1 MWHRLIPRISR
12 SASQPFLAIIALAG
26 LTVVCFRLQLNIS
39 TVGFLYLIVIV
50 LLSLAGDYVASV
62 VTSVVAAV
70 CLAYFFAPPIF
81 SIRVDDPLNIVAIVA
96 FLTTSLV
103 ISRLVSE
110 VRTRSEKLRL
120 NEYYLSEGQRLAH
133 MGSWAFCAAGFD
145 YWSSELF
152 RIHGLDPRG
161 KPPSVEE
168 YLALVH
174 PEDRAFMQQGITHM
188 LAGHRAFDFT
198 KRIVRS
204 DGEIRHMRCVGVP
217 VTQGGLFQGFL
228 GTEMDVTEQE
238 QLTEEL
244 RRSEKELRDVID
256 TIPAAVWSALPDGSN
271 TYVNRRFIEFS
282 GMSVEQT
289 AGSGWKA
296 AIHPD
301 DLERHAGK
309 WMEAVATGKPH
320 ENEVRFRRSDGQ
332 YRWHLDRGVPLRDE
346 DGNIVKWYSVATD
359 IEDRKRAE
367 EALHDSEKSFRLVID
382 GIAGLVAI
390 MTAEGEVEFVNSHIL
405 EYFGKTLEEFKG
417 WSTSDAVHP
426 DDLPYAVAAWRHSV
440 ETGDPYDVD
449 HRLRRFDG
457 AYRWFHSRG
466 LSLRDAEGRI
476 VRWYNLL
483 TDIDERKRWE
493 EKLRRSEAYLA
504 EAERLSHTGSFGWK
518 PDTGAIVWSDESY
531 RIFEYNPAEKFTLDT
546 IMERVHPEDRHLA
559 LEVVEQASKSG
570 DVADFKLRLLFP
582 EGRVKYIRVL
592 VRPLGIANDDR
603 EFAGAVVDRT
613 EAHLAEE
620 RIRQDEAELRLLIDA
635 IPQQVAVFGSDWT
648 PLFANRQAQEYTGL
662 SPQEVQSIAA
672 IDSLIHPD
680 DLGRLHGNRERARRE
695 SLPVETEARIRGK
708 EGIYRW
714 FLLRA
719 YPLQDSQGRVLRWYA
734 TRTDITELKSA
745 EQERERLRQLE
756 ADLAHINRV
765 STLGE
770 MAASISHELAQPIQI
785 TTAHAKASL
794 RWLQRDPPDL
804 KEVRKGTERIIEA
817 GTLASEIINRL
828 RSLYKKSAPQ
838 RELVDVNGIIQEML
852 TLLEGEAFRLSVAM
866 RTDFSAE
873 LPQIMVDRVQLQQV
887 FMNLMLNAIEAMKD
901 AGGDLTVK
909 SELQNSQ
916 LQLSVSDT
924 GVGLPMEKMDQ
935 IFCAFFTTKPQ
946 GSGMGLAI
954 SRSIVESHGG
964 QLWASANEGGGAT
977 FHFTLPVQA
986 TESSPLVA

>member
-12 SASQPFLAIIALAG
+12 SAPQSFLAIIALAG
-26 LTVVCFRLQLNIS
+26 LTFACFRLHLNIS

-62 VTSVVAAV
+62 VTSAVAAV

-81 SIRVDDPLNIVAIVA
+81 SIRVDDPLNIVAIIA

-133 MGSWAFCAAGFD
+133 MGSWAFNAAGFE

-174 PEDRAFMQQGITHM
+174 PEDRAFMQQGITQM

-198 KRIVRS
+198 KRIVLS
-204 DGEIRHMRCVGVP
+204 DGEIRHVRCVGVP
-217 VTQGGLFQGFL
+217 VTQGGIFQGFL
-228 GTEMDVTEQE
+228 GTAMDVTEQE
-238 QLTEEL
+238 QLTEQL

-256 TIPAAVWSALPDGSN
+256 TIPATVWSALPDGSN

-282 GMSVEQT
+282 GMSAEQT

-301 DLERHAGK
+301 DLERYAGK

-346 DGNIVKWYSVATD
+346 DGSIVKWYSVATD

-367 EALHDSEKSFRLVID
+367 EALRESEKSFRLVID
-382 GIAGLVAI
+382 GIAGLVTI
-390 MTAEGEVEFVNSHIL
+390 MTAEGEVEFVNTHML
-405 EYFGKTLEEFKG
+405 EYFGKTLEDLKG

-426 DDLPYAVAAWRHSV
+426 DDLPNAVATWMHSL

-493 EKLRRSEAYLA
+493 EKLRRSEAYLG

-531 RIFEYNPAEKFTLDT
+531 RIFEYNPAEKFTLDR

-559 LEVVEQASKSG
+559 LEVVEQASNSG
-570 DVADFKLRLLFP
+570 DVADFNLRLLFP

-592 VRPLGIANDDR
+592 VRPLGIANDDL

-635 IPQQVAVFGSDWT
+635 IPQHVAVFGSDWN

-662 SPQEVQSIAA
+662 SPQEVQSLAA

-680 DLGRLHGNRERARRE
+680 DLGRLHGNRERATRE

-708 EGIYRW
+708 DGIYRW

-804 KEVRKGTERIIEA
+804 TEVRKGTEKIIEA
-817 GTLASEIINRL
+817 GTLASEIISGL
-828 RSLYKKSAPQ
+828 RSLYKKSPPQ
-838 RELVDVNGIIQEML
+838 RELVDVNGIIREML

-866 RTDFSAE
+866 GTDFSAE
-873 LPQIMVDRVQLQQV
+873 LPKIMVDRVQLQQV
-887 FMNLMLNAIEAMKD
+887 FMNLMLNAIEAMTD

-909 SELQNSQ
+909 SELQDGQ
-916 LQLSVSDT
+916 LQFSVSDT
-924 GVGLPMEKMDQ
+924 GVGLPTEKMDQ
-935 IFCAFFTTKPQ
+935 IFSAFFTTKPQ

-977 FHFTLPVQA
+977 FHFTLPIQA

>member
-1 MWHRLIPRISR
+1 MWHRLIPGISR
-12 SASQPFLAIIALAG
+12 SAPQSFLAIIALAG
-26 LTVVCFRLQLNIS
+26 LTFVCFKLQLNIS
-39 TVGFLYLIVIV
+39 TAGFLYLIVIV

-62 VTSVVAAV
+62 VTSVVAAL

-110 VRTRSEKLRL
+110 VRARSEQLRL

-133 MGSWAFCAAGFD
+133 MGSWAFYADGFE

-161 KPPSVEE
+161 NPPGVDE

-174 PEDRAFMQQGITHM
+174 PEDRAFMQQGIMHM

-204 DGEIRHMRCVGVP
+204 DGEIRHVRCVGVP
-217 VTQGGLFQGFL
+217 VTQGGIFHGFL

-238 QLTEEL
+238 QLTKEL
-244 RRSEKELRDVID
+244 RRSEKELREVID
-256 TIPAAVWSALPDGSN
+256 TIPATVWSALPDGSN

-282 GMSVEQT
+282 GMAAEQT
-289 AGSGWKA
+289 TGSGWKA

-301 DLERHAGK
+301 DLERHTGK

-332 YRWHLDRGVPLRDE
+332 YRWHLDREVPLRDE
-346 DGNIVKWYSVATD
+346 DGSIVKWYGVATD

-367 EALHDSEKSFRLVID
+367 QALHESEKSFRLVID

-390 MTAEGEVEFVNSHIL
+390 MTAEGEVEFVNSHML
-405 EYFGKTLEEFKG
+405 EYFGKTLEDLKG
-417 WSTSDAVHP
+417 WTTSDAVHP
-426 DDLPYAVAAWRHSV
+426 DDLPNAVAAWMHSV
-440 ETGDPYDVD
+440 ETGVPYDVD

-466 LSLRDAEGRI
+466 LSLRNAEGRI

-493 EKLRRSEAYLA
+493 ERLRRSEAYLA

-518 PDTGAIVWSDESY
+518 PDTGAIVWSEESY
-531 RIFEYNPAEKFTLDT
+531 RIFEYNPAEKFTLDR
-546 IMERVHPEDRHLA
+546 IMERIHPEDRHLA
-559 LEVVEQASKSG
+559 LAVAERASSSG

-582 EGRVKYIRVL
+582 NGHIKHIRVL
-592 VRPLGIANDDR
+592 VRPLGIANDDL
-603 EFAGAVVDRT
+603 EFAGAIIDRT
-613 EAHLAEE
+613 EANLAEE

-635 IPQQVAVFGSDWT
+635 IPQQVAVFGSDWN

-680 DLGRLHGNRERARRE
+680 DLGRLRGNRERAIRE

-719 YPLQDSQGRVLRWYA
+719 YPLQDPQGRVLRWYA

-794 RWLQRDPPDL
+794 RWLQRNPPDL
-804 KEVRKGTERIIEA
+804 TEVRKGTERIIEA
-817 GTLASEIINRL
+817 GTLASEIISRL
-828 RSLYKKSAPQ
+828 RSLYKKSPPQ
-838 RELVDVNGIIQEML
+838 RELVDVNGIIHEML

-866 RTDFSAE
+866 RTDFSTE
-873 LPQIMVDRVQLQQV
+873 LPKTMVDRVQLQQV
-887 FMNLMLNAIEAMKD
+887 FMNLMLNAIEAMKE

-909 SELQNSQ
+909 SELQGGQ

-935 IFCAFFTTKPQ
+935 IFSAFFTTKPQ

-977 FHFTLPVQA
+977 FHFTLPIQA